1 LQELIL
7 STGSKC
13 FGIHIFEYT
22 KKFFILLLYL
32 ADMTEKLFTVGWAV
46 EGLGQIKER
55 ID

>member
-1 LQELIL
+1 L

-22 KKFFILLLYL
+22 KKFFILLYL
-32 ADMTEKLFTVGWAV
+32 ADMTEKLFTVGCAV